1 MKIVVLDYT
10 VGEVIIKDIP
20 KEYEKL
26 DGDDILT
33 NMGFSMSNT
42 SYMVVY
48 DELTININNQ
58 VLQVK

>member
-20 KEYEKL
+20 KEYENL

-42 SYMVVY
+42 NYMVVY

>member
-1 MKIVVLDYT
+1 MYIIVLDYT

-20 KEYEKL
+20 KEYENL

-42 SYMVVY
+42 NYMVVY